1 MRYHHKH
8 LTEPIFNTLDR
19 YRAELVEH
27 PLLVAA
33 KAGQI
38 ERPTLIRFASYQY
51 ADSVTWIP
59 MLAQMK
65 EKALRSRRLRTAI
78 EDNIAHKAGL
88 GAPPHVPLAARLMPN
103 LGVRSLADLPTDG
116 LASTADWLLTD
127 EFAEMT

>member
-8 LTEPIFNTLDR
+8 LTEPIFNALDR

-65 EKALRSRRLRTAI
+65 EKFGANTAATRQLPSRCRKKRKNGKNELHSRFGKI
-78 EDNIAHKAGL
+78 HLNSCKC
-88 GAPPHVPLAARLMPN
+88 
-103 LGVRSLADLPTDG
+103 SS
-116 LASTADWLLTD
+116 STLSTSGKI
-127 EFAEMT
+127 